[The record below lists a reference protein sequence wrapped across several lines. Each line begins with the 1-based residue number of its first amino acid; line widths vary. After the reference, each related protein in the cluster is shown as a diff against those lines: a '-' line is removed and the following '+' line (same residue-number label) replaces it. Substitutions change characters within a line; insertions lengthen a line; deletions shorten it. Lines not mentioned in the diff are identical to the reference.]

1 MCGNMMSGCREN
13 AAWPERQVYYIE
25 GLIDRLITQ
34 SVAPWQLLFWKPK
47 GFHLIWLRNVHADN
61 LETEMVR
68 PGLILIS
75 DDAITQ
81 KLMFFL
87 FPLPNVSMFSVFLS
101 FPVSVFPQ
109 YGKERK
115 RGKVKI
121 KIGLVMQDDIFFF
134 FHCDNSMKSIQWPFA
149 KQLPWQLLSS
159 HSLETIMLHHV
170 TSDSRPSCCCSKSDT
185 RHLEFEKVCVFI
197 FGMGLT

>member
-1 MCGNMMSGCREN
+1 M
-13 AAWPERQVYYIE
+13 
-25 GLIDRLITQ
+25 
-34 SVAPWQLLFWKPK
+34 
-47 GFHLIWLRNVHADN
+47 HADN

-134 FHCDNSMKSIQWPFA
+134 FHCDNSMKSIQ
-149 KQLPWQLLSS
+149 
-159 HSLETIMLHHV
+159 
-170 TSDSRPSCCCSKSDT
+170 
-185 RHLEFEKVCVFI
+185 
-197 FGMGLT
+197 